1 MPLPDGEARKA
12 FLQHKLKD
20 ARDDISEENM
30 MTLLEITEGYSCADL
45 NQVVKEAAM
54 IPLREIPPDQL
65 MNLENREAIRPINL
79 DDFRASLR
87 QNAPS
92 VSRETI
98 EQFNEWRRSKGEQV

>member
-1 MPLPDGEARKA
+1 MA
-12 FLQHKLKD
+12 
-20 ARDDISEENM
+20 
-30 MTLLEITEGYSCADL
+30 TLLEITEGYSCADL

-65 MNLENREAIRPINL
+65 MNLENTEAIRPINL

-98 EQFNEWRRSKGEQV
+98 EEFDAWRRSKGEQI